1 MDINKILLIRL
12 SNNTIVCIEVH
23 QYIIQKAII
32 YQRLKKTRIII
43 CNIQSD

>member
-23 QYIIQKAII
+23 QYIIQKAI